1 MKILVMKAVAV
12 TALLMFSFTVAAQQN
27 PARYFKKLDANEDG
41 MLNLVEF
48 KTHSDFWMDKR
59 GWDDEEKR
67 ERVHQSTFDKR
78 DLDEDGQITLNEF
91 IDTSK

>member
-1 MKILVMKAVAV
+1 MKTLVMKTVAV
-12 TALLMFSFTVAAQQN
+12 MALLTFSFTVAAQKN

-41 MLNLVEF
+41 LLNSEEF

-67 ERVHQSTFDKR
+67 ERVHQNTVSKR
-78 DLDEDGQITLNEF
+78 DLDDDGQVSLKEF
-91 IDTSK
+91 IDTSN